1 VIEMTDPV
9 IRKIRKEDLEN
20 GFLTT
25 LDSLRKTSDIDKNKA
40 EEIFEKINSNPDY
53 LIAIAEMD
61 GKVVGSTTLL
71 IEQKFIHKGG
81 LVGHIE
87 DVVVD
92 KNFQGQKIGEKIM
105 KYLLETAKN
114 EGCYKTILDC
124 ADDVKPFYE
133 KLGFKQVANELR
145 FDHV

>member
-1 VIEMTDPV
+1 MSTPI
-9 IRKIRKEDLEN
+9 IRKLKKDDLN
-20 GFLTT
+20 KGFLTT
-25 LDSLRKTSDIDKNKA
+25 LDSLRKASDIDKNKA
-40 EEIFEKINSNPDY
+40 EEIFKKIDSNPDY
-53 LIAIAEMD
+53 TIAIAEID
-61 GKVVGSTTLL
+61 GKIVGSTTLL

-105 KYLLETAKN
+105 RYLLEIAKN
-114 EGCYKTILDC
+114 QGCYKTILDC
-124 ADDVKPFYE
+124 TDDVKPFYE

-145 FDHV
+145 YDHT